1 MPFPG
6 LIIGAMDA
14 RRLHKSSIKRG
25 KMTAAEARL
34 FKALNAVIVSEM
46 DMLRDDLVQS
56 LSGIDST
63 LSVIAKEIIRHY
75 RRKEREAKKR
85 LQAVAP
91 AAEGSYNEKITP
103 GVRR

>member
-1 MPFPG
+1 
-6 LIIGAMDA
+6 MDA

-25 KMTAAEARL
+25 TMTAAEERL

-46 DMLRDDLVQS
+46 DMLRDDLGQMFT
-56 LSGIDST
+56 GIDNT

-91 AAEGSYNEKITP
+91 AVEGSYNERTIP